1 MSPRLADILG
11 QGPSINHVRGGLE
24 IFSNPQRAILTIF
37 NYVFCIFPMNLVALA
52 QNFESRIRFFGQVT
66 ILNFDLIFF
75 RIVTHVILRLQLYIE
90 IMGHLLPNIDE
101 NKGN

>member
-1 MSPRLADILG
+1 
-11 QGPSINHVRGGLE
+11 
-24 IFSNPQRAILTIF
+24 
-37 NYVFCIFPMNLVALA
+37 MNLVALA

-75 RIVTHVILRLQLYIE
+75 RIVTHVMLRLQLYIE
-90 IMGHLLPNIDE
+90 IMGHLLLNIDE